1 MNISQHPESLSL
13 LGNLQHLI
21 IQCASTEKEV
31 TMEVWLGAAEESDAL
46 VTHTYNPNNDGIIDV
61 DLKDVVGAQLSFSL
75 RDLSAAYAQN
85 GIARTFSVR
94 ATCGQTVWNN
104 SFTVVRAGVA
114 NLADSVAN
122 FLEQNFLTW
131 QPSLKAV
138 TYYTP
143 EFLTYYAQTAVT
155 VKYKAYRA
163 NNTVIGSGTLASIP
177 SGSCYTV
184 PTGYAVIAGLTNSL
198 PGYYDVWVENGS
210 GERLTYIQRYYAG
223 GVKSEQ
229 EEWILFE
236 NSLGGVDTFRA
247 YGDSENE
254 ASHEHKIAE
263 IEEELE
269 EYRVDTERKYKKST
283 GYLDKNERRW
293 LLDFFP
299 STGKYLYADQLVR
312 KIVVT
317 DDDVNY
323 TSKELPSE
331 YSFTYRFASV
341 KPYMNLPRTTTSLS
355 GMHIESPDVGSF
367 TIAPRLVEFP
377 RQELSGGAL
386 FPVQNPYSQQW
397 GTTTFSALAI
407 AIARWLG
414 IDFDSD
420 AVRDAINRLVDG
432 GFLSRVHDDTAEG
445 HITFAQ
451 GLTALGNILLGNY
464 AEGLRGGKLTPE
476 GFAELK
482 GLWVRELS
490 TFGDGTV
497 HQDEN
502 GNDIPAIRVQ
512 GDAIFS
518 GNLSTP
524 YFVSNFPGGIGWAI
538 QKKAF
543 VNAAGVTEYK
553 YVLEC
558 DGANFRE
565 TLRVY
570 SLIASQLLGENDN
583 RIITAMMEV
592 HHYDPETGKVWLNTN
607 CGKLYNTLR
616 PGDYIMVQQFQP
628 GNDVASG
635 GDGYITK
642 HYELIVNQVGTGGAT
657 DENGD
662 RLDWVTIS
670 SFTPGVNQEGT
681 AETLITKG
689 DTFCRVDSLTD
700 AERKGII
707 QMISVGTNA
716 PYMDIQYGLKTDP
729 QHALKA
735 RLGNLS
741 GLRTDDFGQL
751 DNFGIYSNRGYFTG
765 EFRNAQTGESLSARI
780 TTTQAQ
786 HVSLYKETT
795 YDIGEDDN
803 LVSNGF
809 FVREL
814 ESWAVCT
821 TSGAALDTQGVSGIL
836 YSGGMPLMV
845 NGKVMSTSDKG
856 KAIITDYDGVPMLK
870 LSGAGVS
877 QSFSS
882 MDPNTT
888 HKELTT
894 ENGSETADVPD
905 TLYMGIRILPITEG
919 TLKVEFLKQDGTTSG
934 WQRTV
939 VSTAQW
945 MTVQSQDTTQAP
957 WDYTGTGKMI
967 VSYTGECLIRFVV
980 LMNDPIESSRVDYWT
995 KITQT
1000 ARLIKAEA
1008 NATYATRTMH
1018 SELSIEV
1025 GRIGTEVTNN
1035 KDASDR
1041 AKAAIEARL
1050 GDIETFDNNTA
1061 TWITQTSN
1069 RLALWASSFDAN
1081 GNVKDLA
1088 QLRIDVNSINTTIGT
1103 LATTAAMNSYV
1114 QQLQHD
1120 IDSIESDCND
1130 NATAIRQT
1138 KSSLDLIAASFNADG
1153 TVKASGSIALYL
1165 AEEYS
1170 WIRMRANCI
1179 DFEFTEEWA
1188 VWSRSNKVMWIDS
1201 NGDIHYTGELVGS
1214 SVSSGNIYIGNNVN
1228 FYVNSEKFA
1237 RFSSTNTDA
1246 EAMLYVRHTGGVGI
1260 RAVANGSNGEA
1271 VRALSL
1277 NGGKAIY
1284 SGGNCEFS
1292 LAATEQFLISG
1303 SGVFAPRCAVK
1314 TTSFSLPG
1322 SPTVGTL
1329 FLCKGTT
1336 SDLTITTTDYPIQ
1349 ESNGRSHYVG
1359 TNSSHNFAAS
1369 SFMLL
1374 FTGGYWALFFCK

>member
-1 MNISQHPESLSL
+1 MADEDLNIPTGENTGNGDPEET
-13 LGNLQHLI
+13 GTQETNE
-21 IQCASTEKEV
+21 TPEV
-31 TMEVWLGAAEESDAL
+31 ITAEE
-46 VTHTYNPNNDGIIDV
+46 
-61 DLKDVVGAQLSFSL
+61 
-75 RDLSAAYAQN
+75 
-85 GIARTFSVR
+85 
-94 ATCGQTVWNN
+94 
-104 SFTVVRAGVA
+104 
-114 NLADSVAN
+114 
-122 FLEQNFLTW
+122 
-131 QPSLKAV
+131 KA
-138 TYYTP
+138 
-143 EFLTYYAQTAVT
+143 TAV
-155 VKYKAYRA
+155 
-163 NNTVIGSGTLASIP
+163 
-177 SGSCYTV
+177 
-184 PTGYAVIAGLTNSL
+184 
-198 PGYYDVWVENGS
+198 
-210 GERLTYIQRYYAG
+210 RL
-223 GVKSEQ
+223 
-229 EEWILFE
+229 LF
-236 NSLGGVDTFRA
+236 
-247 YGDSENE
+247 
-254 ASHEHKIAE
+254 
-263 IEEELE
+263 
-269 EYRVDTERKYKKST
+269 
-283 GYLDKNERRW
+283 
-293 LLDFFP
+293 
-299 STGKYLYADQLVR
+299 
-312 KIVVT
+312 
-317 DDDVNY
+317 
-323 TSKELPSE
+323 
-331 YSFTYRFASV
+331 
-341 KPYMNLPRTTTSLS
+341 
-355 GMHIESPDVGSF
+355 
-367 TIAPRLVEFP
+367 
-377 RQELSGGAL
+377 
-386 FPVQNPYSQQW
+386 
-397 GTTTFSALAI
+397 ALAFEHI
-407 AIARWLG
+407 VPWGETGGDTGLSSRLKLQRNFEKIKTW
-414 IDFDSD
+414 IDSSPIF
-420 AVRDAINRLVDG
+420 
-432 GFLSRVHDDTAEG
+432 FLSRLYDDIAYG
-445 HITFAQ
+445 HITFNK
-451 GLTALGNILLGNY
+451 GLTAMGYLDDEEIVRP
-464 AEGLRGGKLTPE
+464 GLE
-476 GFAELK
+476 VK
-482 GLWVRELS
+482 GDS
-490 TFGDGTV
+490 TFT
-497 HQDEN
+497 
-502 GNDIPAIRVQ
+502 
-512 GDAIFS
+512 

-524 YFVSNFPGGIGWAI
+524 EFISNFIGGSGWAI

-616 PGDYIMVQQFQP
+616 PGDHIMVQQFQP

-1069 RLALWASSFDAN
+1069 RLALWASSFDQN
-1081 GNVKDLA
+1081 GNVIGLS
-1088 QLRIDVNSINTTIGT
+1088 QLRLDVNGLQTTVGT
-1103 LATTAAMNSYV
+1103 LATTAAVQAYV

-1120 IDSIESDCND
+1120 IDSIESDGNT
-1130 NATAIRQT
+1130 NATAISQLRNRIDLVVGQFDANGNFVSGSWLGLLRNKANLVVT
-1138 KSSLDLIAASFNADG
+1138 TDDLEDIGIFIDASDKSIKMTANMFSLWNSNNTEKLFGVDNNGNIYYKGQLAGNSLTDDLIVGSTQSRYFIISPSISNGRAKISGYQGNVEKISLGWDNNADETRFVMRRNPSIDLFYGDG
-1153 TVKASGSIALYL
+1153 TSGSALSMYAGGLALYDGGHSEP
-1165 AEEYS
+1165 AFGIS
-1170 WIRMRANCI
+1170 A
-1179 DFEFTEEWA
+1179 
-1188 VWSRSNKVMWIDS
+1188 DS
-1201 NGDIHYTGELVGS
+1201 NGRYRIGSIYGQYTAAGWPTAAS
-1214 SVSSGNIYIGNNVN
+1214 Q
-1228 FYVNSEKFA
+1228 
-1237 RFSSTNTDA
+1237 
-1246 EAMLYVRHTGGVGI
+1246 VGI
-1260 RAVANGSNGEA
+1260 GQVW
-1271 VRALSL
+1271 LD
-1277 NGGKAIY
+1277 
-1284 SGGNCEFS
+1284 
-1292 LAATEQFLISG
+1292 
-1303 SGVFAPRCAVK
+1303 
-1314 TTSFSLPG
+1314 
-1322 SPTVGTL
+1322 
-1329 FLCKGTT
+1329 GTT
-1336 SDLTITTTDYPIQ
+1336 LRVRT
-1349 ESNGRSHYVG
+1349 
-1359 TNSSHNFAAS
+1359 A
-1369 SFMLL
+1369 
-1374 FTGGYWALFFCK
+1374 

>member
-1 MNISQHPESLSL
+1 MADEDLNIPTGENTGNGDPEET
-13 LGNLQHLI
+13 GTQETNE
-21 IQCASTEKEV
+21 TPEV
-31 TMEVWLGAAEESDAL
+31 ITAEE
-46 VTHTYNPNNDGIIDV
+46 
-61 DLKDVVGAQLSFSL
+61 
-75 RDLSAAYAQN
+75 
-85 GIARTFSVR
+85 
-94 ATCGQTVWNN
+94 
-104 SFTVVRAGVA
+104 
-114 NLADSVAN
+114 
-122 FLEQNFLTW
+122 
-131 QPSLKAV
+131 KA
-138 TYYTP
+138 
-143 EFLTYYAQTAVT
+143 TAV
-155 VKYKAYRA
+155 
-163 NNTVIGSGTLASIP
+163 
-177 SGSCYTV
+177 
-184 PTGYAVIAGLTNSL
+184 
-198 PGYYDVWVENGS
+198 
-210 GERLTYIQRYYAG
+210 RL
-223 GVKSEQ
+223 
-229 EEWILFE
+229 LF
-236 NSLGGVDTFRA
+236 
-247 YGDSENE
+247 
-254 ASHEHKIAE
+254 
-263 IEEELE
+263 
-269 EYRVDTERKYKKST
+269 
-283 GYLDKNERRW
+283 
-293 LLDFFP
+293 
-299 STGKYLYADQLVR
+299 
-312 KIVVT
+312 
-317 DDDVNY
+317 
-323 TSKELPSE
+323 
-331 YSFTYRFASV
+331 
-341 KPYMNLPRTTTSLS
+341 
-355 GMHIESPDVGSF
+355 
-367 TIAPRLVEFP
+367 
-377 RQELSGGAL
+377 
-386 FPVQNPYSQQW
+386 
-397 GTTTFSALAI
+397 ALAFEHI
-407 AIARWLG
+407 VPWGETGGDTGLSSRLKLQRNFEKIKTW
-414 IDFDSD
+414 IDSSPIF
-420 AVRDAINRLVDG
+420 
-432 GFLSRVHDDTAEG
+432 FLSRLYDDIAYG
-445 HITFAQ
+445 HITFNK
-451 GLTALGNILLGNY
+451 GLTAMGYLDDEEIVRP
-464 AEGLRGGKLTPE
+464 GLE
-476 GFAELK
+476 VK
-482 GLWVRELS
+482 GDS
-490 TFGDGTV
+490 TFT
-497 HQDEN
+497 
-502 GNDIPAIRVQ
+502 
-512 GDAIFS
+512 

-524 YFVSNFPGGIGWAI
+524 EFISNFIGGSGWAI

-616 PGDYIMVQQFQP
+616 PGDYIMVKQFQP

-642 HYELIVNQVGTGGAT
+642 HYELIINQAGTGGAT

-670 SFTPGVNQEGT
+670 GFTPGVNQEGT

-780 TTTQAQ
+780 ITTQAQ

-814 ESWAVCT
+814 ENWVVCT

-1165 AEEYS
+1165 SQEYS
-1170 WIRMRANCI
+1170 WISMSANYI
-1179 DFEFTEEWA
+1179 DFSFTKEWR
-1188 VWSRSNKVMWIDS
+1188 VWSGNNKLMWLDTSGDLHITGNFDGGNITQPVTVGADS
-1201 NGDIHYTGELVGS
+1201 NSLYKIIIYTDNRINSSLPWLSSGIKGVKDDTIYFNLGFAGVANTVAYPQLYISNGKSGSNRHFMSLNHDRMNFGS
-1214 SVSSGNIYIGNNVN
+1214 SSSNILTIGYTESDKKIYIHGN
-1228 FYVNSEKFA
+1228 YSDWRTESD
-1237 RFSSTNTDA
+1237 SS
-1246 EAMLYVRHTGGVGI
+1246 LVVGDVYI
-1260 RAVANGSNGEA
+1260 DNNG
-1271 VRALSL
+1271 
-1277 NGGKAIY
+1277 
-1284 SGGNCEFS
+1284 
-1292 LAATEQFLISG
+1292 FLK
-1303 SGVFAPRCAVK
+1303 VK
-1314 TTSFSLPG
+1314 KS
-1322 SPTVGTL
+1322 
-1329 FLCKGTT
+1329 
-1336 SDLTITTTDYPIQ
+1336 
-1349 ESNGRSHYVG
+1349 
-1359 TNSSHNFAAS
+1359 A
-1369 SFMLL
+1369 
-1374 FTGGYWALFFCK
+1374 